1 MQGKKP
7 YIPHRQQLPLPSA
20 AAFMLISQEIAT
32 KPGTWK
38 LRQNCCGHKAMLN
51 HKADKPNP
59 KNKKKG
65 KHLGMGS
72 PSSHSHQYHPTSLRT
87 TQRQVKRGHST
98 FLPLLCSPTP
108 KCILQGC
115 QTRPKT
121 KPGLGMMAGVTEDR
135 SGESCC
141 HPFFPS
147 SSVVQEAEASIS
159 VILGPALSQQL
170 PVVGPS
176 CGCRR
181 ACLVTALEQARMYL
195 RVLARHEQKGPGTTI
210 KGNIL
215 HSFQKE
221 LVPRAVQAQALD
233 DWNSFM

>member
-1 MQGKKP
+1 MTHGFLCAWPWGMELTIQWQTDQADHGAPVGELSSWPNLSGIPAKYTQPSLLYQDLYRMQEKKP

-38 LRQNCCGHKAMLN
+38 LRQNCCGHKARLN

-98 FLPLLCSPTP
+98 FLPLALFPHP
-108 KCILQGC
+108 PNAFFKAARQGL
-115 QTRPKT
+115 RPN
-121 KPGLGMMAGVTEDR
+121 R
-135 SGESCC
+135 
-141 HPFFPS
+141 
-147 SSVVQEAEASIS
+147 
-159 VILGPALSQQL
+159 AL
-170 PVVGPS
+170 V
-176 CGCRR
+176 
-181 ACLVTALEQARMYL
+181 
-195 RVLARHEQKGPGTTI
+195 
-210 KGNIL
+210 
-215 HSFQKE
+215 
-221 LVPRAVQAQALD
+221 
-233 DWNSFM
+233 